1 MADYFTPTVVQQ
13 TIPFYDMTPLDRLLL
28 TNIFSFDEENEGLY
42 FYAEDTAE
50 TSLTINRADLEAAI
64 AASRQ
69 YQGWILPK
77 IEEQLAK
84 AAPDQFEINLDLSP
98 YDASFEFIFQDIVRR
113 SVTLAYVSIVSSFTC
128 SKMRSDAWGGMAV
141 VITANKIIGK
151 STNDI
156 IEEILMDPALAKD
169 HDHAQ

>member
-1 MADYFTPTVVQQ
+1 M
-13 TIPFYDMTPLDRLLL
+13 
-28 TNIFSFDEENEGLY
+28 
-42 FYAEDTAE
+42 
-50 TSLTINRADLEAAI
+50 
-64 AASRQ
+64 
-69 YQGWILPK
+69 
-77 IEEQLAK
+77 
-84 AAPDQFEINLDLSP
+84 
-98 YDASFEFIFQDIVRR
+98 RR